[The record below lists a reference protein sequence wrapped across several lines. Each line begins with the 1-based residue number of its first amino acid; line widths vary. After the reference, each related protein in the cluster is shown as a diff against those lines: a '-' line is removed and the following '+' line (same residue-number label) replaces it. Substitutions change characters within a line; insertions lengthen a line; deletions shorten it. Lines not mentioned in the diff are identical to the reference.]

1 MSFCTTRL
9 FVGCIKPT
17 FNLAC
22 PFLEAPTDGVAAHL
36 HRDFHHWLYIVLRAR
51 LDVLCVCKF
60 YFCTVSDHQRRP
72 SWMCSYIRFWCR
84 TYQWD
89 HCLQSQS
96 LHTLRHHHRH
106 PEQSNKDSLF
116 TLYLAFFIFA
126 KYKSTKRQFI
136 CGHAPTFNLCFR
148 FSAASK
154 WVFLLQDCTSMKT
167 NFRFSAS
174 PPVLTCYYFHIIIVV
189 RPITKCTGYIYP
201 LLEPHDSFNRI
212 LVLLGVVVDAVYRGE
227 WIICDWPSFWRVRHF
242 G

>member
-1 MSFCTTRL
+1 MERL
-9 FVGCIKPT
+9 RTSTGTYIVGCTLFWEPDST
-17 FNLAC
+17 
-22 PFLEAPTDGVAAHL
+22 
-36 HRDFHHWLYIVLRAR
+36 Y
-51 LDVLCVCKF
+51 CVCVNF
-60 YFCTVSDHQRRP
+60 ISAQSLITSVVHRGCALTSDSDAEHISETTVCRAIRGGLRR
-72 SWMCSYIRFWCR
+72 
-84 TYQWD
+84 
-89 HCLQSQS
+89 S

-136 CGHAPTFNLCFR
+136 CGRAPTFNLCFR
-148 FSAASK
+148 LSAASK

-212 LVLLGVVVDAVYRGE
+212 LVLLGVVVDAVYRRE